1 MVFILEQVFGV
12 RLARGGLG
20 GMLVFAAIFGFGGA
34 LISLALS
41 KWTAKRMMG
50 VRVIDGAAIG
60 RWSDGC
66 SARFNAWR
74 VRRDIGMPEVGIFDA
89 EEMNAFATGAR
100 RNAALVAVSTGLLR
114 SMSRP
119 QIEAVLGHEISHV
132 ANGDMVTLA
141 LLQGVLNTFVIFLA
155 RIIGGIVDRALFKN
169 DREESGIGFFLTT
182 LVAQI
187 VLGIFA
193 SMIVSWYSRRR
204 EFRADRGG
212 ADLAGT
218 GSMIGALQV
227 LKQSHGEPMPPQMQA
242 FGINTGR
249 ADGFMRLFMSH
260 PPLDERIAALQSQE
274 VQMTPENEIMVE
286 PPAALRVGRELS
298 RWFGNS
304 DLAARTN
311 EAALLAKLR
320 PPCRLGAGRAL
331 PADACCLSR
340 RHLGGLQLDAR
351 SW

>member
-1 MVFILEQVFGV
+1 MKRIFLFVATNLAVLALLAVVIFIIERVFGV
-12 RLARGGLG
+12 RLAGGGVGGL
-20 GMLVFAAIFGFGGA
+20 LVFAAVCGFGGA

-50 VRVIDGAAIG
+50 VRVIVSPQSDLENWLIGA
-60 RWSDGC
+60 
-66 SARFNAWR
+66 
-74 VRRDIGMPEVGIFDA
+74 VRRLAGQAGIGMPEVGIFDA
-89 EEMNAFATGAR
+89 AEMNAFATGAR
-100 RNAALVAVSTGLLR
+100 RNAALVAVSSGLLR

-182 LVAQI
+182 LVAQL

-227 LKQSHGEPMPPQMQA
+227 LKQSQGEPMPPQLQA
-242 FGINTGR
+242 FGINTGSTG
-249 ADGFMRLFMSH
+249 GFTRLFMSH
-260 PPLDERIAALQSQE
+260 PPLDERIAALQTQE
-274 VQMTPENEIMVE
+274 
-286 PPAALRVGRELS
+286 LYDS
-298 RWFGNS
+298 R
-304 DLAARTN
+304 
-311 EAALLAKLR
+311 K
-320 PPCRLGAGRAL
+320 
-331 PADACCLSR
+331 
-340 RHLGGLQLDAR
+340 
-351 SW
+351 